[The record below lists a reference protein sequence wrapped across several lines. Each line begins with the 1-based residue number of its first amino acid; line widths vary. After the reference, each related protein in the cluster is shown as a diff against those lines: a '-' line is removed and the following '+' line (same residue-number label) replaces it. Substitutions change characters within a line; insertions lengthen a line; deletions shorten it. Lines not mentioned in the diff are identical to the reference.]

1 MKDENLYYNMNH
13 KSIPESYF
21 RETCKDR
28 LDELGIK
35 GIINYDG
42 MHKNCIFVDHI
53 GEFKMMPYSIKN
65 GRNPTSTNY
74 IDKDNYLDYML
85 KKNNTQYANG
95 DIKVLSKITS
105 TQDKVY
111 IQNKYGICKLNAKD
125 LIKNGGVNLAS
136 AVNKLDYFVNQVYE
150 RSDAYRNG
158 NFKILNFF
166 DHEHLLVEDK
176 YGVCKIHKSNLLM
189 GKSPSVYS
197 ALDKDA
203 YITNKFREKHGDQF
217 DYSKV
222 KYVDDT
228 THVIITCKIH
238 GDFPQMPTNHLRYN
252 RCPKCKEDEDKFTR
266 TTLMKRVNKKGSGI
280 LYCIKV
286 YDDEES
292 FIKIGY
298 TTNSVARRYGFLKPR
313 CNYNYDILKE
323 VLVDDGERLFNIEN
337 LMKNTFRKN
346 KYEPI
351 RPFPGSKTEV
361 FHISKYNDILKEIE
375 QFETTLS

>member
-1 MKDENLYYNMNH
+1 MRVYNTT
-13 KSIPESYF
+13 SEAEF
-21 RETCKDR
+21 REICKDR
-28 LDELGIK
+28 LKDLSVTD
-35 GIINYDG
+35 IIGYNG
-42 MHKNCIFVDHI
+42 LHQPCIFVNHI
-53 GEFKMMPYSIKN
+53 GEFRMMPYSMQK
-65 GRNPTSTNY
+65 GAEVTSMQY
-74 IDKDNYLDYML
+74 IDKNKYLKYKL
-85 KKNNTQYANG
+85 SQLNTQYING
-95 DIKVLSKITS
+95 EIEILSDISS

-111 IQNKYGICKLNAKD
+111 VQDKYGICEVYCGSLLSNNRVT
-125 LIKNGGVNLAS
+125 LRS
-136 AVNKLDYFVNQVYE
+136 AINQLDYFKNQIYDKSE
-150 RSDAYRNG
+150 ACRG
-158 NFKILNFF
+158 GKFEILDFL
-166 DHEHLLVEDK
+166 DEEHILVKDK
-176 YGVCKIHKSNLLM
+176 YGLCKIHRSNLRL
-189 GKSPSVYS
+189 GKSPSVHS

-203 YITNKFREKHGDQF
+203 YIINKFREKHGDQF

-222 KYVDDT
+222 KYVSDE
-228 THVIITCKIH
+228 THVTITCKIH

-266 TTLMKRVNKKGSGI
+266 TTLMKRVSKKGSGI

-323 VLVDDGERLFNIEN
+323 VIVDDGERLFNIEN
-337 LMKNTFRKN
+337 LMKNTFRRN

-361 FHISKYNDILKEIE
+361 FHISKYDDILKEIE